1 MGTLGK
7 AAVPGSRTASR
18 DRNRDREPRIKAR
31 AGQAESGKRSERER
45 HEGRGER
52 SEGRGHAA
60 PENDRLMAGFDGNP
74 RSESAESDL
83 SKPSRPQ
90 TSASP
95 LVGIDATGSPRERP
109 SGRSRFSVKTR
120 QIRENLGRVA
130 PECGPKAGPRA
141 ARPLFNR
148 PRRPPSRMGA
158 LCPSR
163 PRRPLESRAA
173 HTPLEPRASPVPHS
187 RRPRQPQAANAR
199 QNRSFAKR
207 APPRRRPAPAIAASR
222 TNARAGRAR
231 VRRKDGRQGRPP
243 ASETSPR
250 SGSAPCD
257 RLPRRPR
264 TPPRQPRA
272 ASRRRTHGVRPRARR
287 RRAPPR

>member
-1 MGTLGK
+1 MPQAPCEK
-7 AAVPGSRTASR
+7 NPPD
-18 DRNRDREPRIKAR
+18 DRGFPSKPAK
-31 AGQAESGKRSERER
+31 SGK
-45 HEGRGER
+45 
-52 SEGRGHAA
+52 
-60 PENDRLMAGFDGNP
+60 P
-74 RSESAESDL
+74 RA
-83 SKPSRPQ
+83 R
-90 TSASP
+90 
-95 LVGIDATGSPRERP
+95 
-109 SGRSRFSVKTR
+109 RSRMRPESR
-120 QIRENLGRVA
+120 ASGCPPALLG
-130 PECGPKAGPRA
+130 G
-141 ARPLFNR
+141 RPLFNH

>member
-45 HEGRGER
+45 REGRGER

-141 ARPLFNR
+141 ARPPALSDGCPLPKPPAPPTR
-148 PRRPPSRMGA
+148 VARRPHPA
-158 LCPSR
+158 
-163 PRRPLESRAA
+163 RAA
-173 HTPLEPRASPVPHS
+173 RVTRPPLAPPTPASSSQRPPEPQLRETGPAPPPAGARHRGKPNKRAGGPS
-187 RRPRQPQAANAR
+187 AR
-199 QNRSFAKR
+199 QAQGR
-207 APPRRRPAPAIAASR
+207 AAREAASF
-222 TNARAGRAR
+222 
-231 VRRKDGRQGRPP
+231 
-243 ASETSPR
+243 
-250 SGSAPCD
+250 
-257 RLPRRPR
+257 
-264 TPPRQPRA
+264 
-272 ASRRRTHGVRPRARR
+272 
-287 RRAPPR
+287 

>member
-120 QIRENLGRVA
+120 QIRETSGAALPNAARKQGLGPSARPLRWAPSVQPPASPALSDGRPLPKPPAPPTRVA
-130 PECGPKAGPRA
+130 RRPHPARA
-141 ARPLFNR
+141 ARVT
-148 PRRPPSRMGA
+148 RPPLAPPTPASSSQRPPEPQLRETGPAPPPAGA
-158 LCPSR
+158 RHRGKPNKRAGGPSAR
-163 PRRPLESRAA
+163 QAQGRAA
-173 HTPLEPRASPVPHS
+173 RE
-187 RRPRQPQAANAR
+187 
-199 QNRSFAKR
+199 
-207 APPRRRPAPAIAASR
+207 AASF
-222 TNARAGRAR
+222 
-231 VRRKDGRQGRPP
+231 
-243 ASETSPR
+243 
-250 SGSAPCD
+250 
-257 RLPRRPR
+257 
-264 TPPRQPRA
+264 
-272 ASRRRTHGVRPRARR
+272 
-287 RRAPPR
+287 